1 MTALAVTITHEPA
14 RTILTL
20 DGELDMVSSARLT
33 DTIDA
38 ALYGGRQH
46 LVVDVSNLTF
56 CDSAGIWALLRAE
69 RTVSAA
75 GGTLELANV
84 QGILKRVLDLTG
96 AARAFR
102 IITPGQLT
110 SP

>member
-1 MTALAVTITHEPA
+1 MTALSVTITHGST

-38 ALYGGRQH
+38 ALQGGRQH
-46 LVVDVSNLTF
+46 LVVDVANLTF
-56 CDSAGIWALLRAE
+56 CDTSGIWALLRAE

-84 QGILKRVLDLTG
+84 RGILKRVLDLTG

-102 IITPGQLT
+102 INTAGQPA